1 MYDRTRM
8 SAKILSVSPGVN
20 NAPEFHYVISDE
32 EGTQQLEGVLTLE
45 EARSIAERKSYGG
58 VYNMCRAILETTDYE
73 SLVGARFE
81 N

>member
-1 MYDRTRM
+1 MYNHTRM

-20 NAPEFHYVISDE
+20 NTPEFHYVISDAK
-32 EGTQQLEGVLTLE
+32 GTQQLEGMLTLE

-58 VYNMCRAILETTDYE
+58 VYNMCRAILDTTDYE
-73 SLVGARFE
+73 SLVGAQFE